1 MNEFKRK
8 KITLYTYF
16 YTVVG
21 YLCLSTALQV
31 WLHYKHNRFY
41 GYNTI
46 SKTCYHAEHMHAVS

>member
-1 MNEFKRK
+1 MYLKEK
-8 KITLYTYF
+8 KTYF

-31 WLHYKHNRFY
+31 WLHYKHNKFY